1 MKLFI
6 FILLITFTT
15 LGFSQENPKPFLSEI
30 TNTFPNVRDLAISPN
45 GNEILFTAQS
55 VMGNLSA
62 IVSSIRINNSWTK
75 PEVVSFSGQFYDLEP
90 YFSSDGLRL
99 YFASSRPLS
108 NETLEPKDFDIWF
121 VERPTISDSWSEPK
135 NMGSSINSEHG
146 EFYPSIADNG
156 NFYFTRDNPDLKT
169 KDDIYVSEFINNK
182 YETPK
187 KLPNGINSE
196 GYEYNASIARDE
208 SYLIF
213 GSYNRKDGFGS
224 GDLYISFLTKEGWS
238 IAENLGE
245 TINSDKMDYCPF
257 VDSKTNTLYF
267 TSKRDNTKVQ
277 QEKPLTT
284 EEFIT
289 ELNKTD
295 NGSSRLY
302 QVSIDGLL
310 KEN

>member
-6 FILLITFTT
+6 FILLFTFTS
-15 LGFSQENPKPFLSEI
+15 LGFSQVSPKPFLAEI
-30 TNTFPNVRDLAISPN
+30 TNTFPNARDLAISPN
-45 GNEILFTAQS
+45 GNELLYTAQS

-62 IVSSIRINNSWTK
+62 IVSSKRINDTWTK
-75 PEVVSFSGQFYDLEP
+75 PEVASFSGQFYDLEP
-90 YFSSDGLRL
+90 YFSSNGLRL

-108 NETLEPKDFDIWF
+108 NETLESKDFDIWF
-121 VERPTISDSWSEPK
+121 VERASLNDSWSEPK
-135 NMGSSINSEHG
+135 NMGSPINSEHG

-169 KDDIYVSEFINNK
+169 KDDIYMSEFINNK

-187 KLPNGINSE
+187 KLPDGINSE
-196 GYEYNASIARDE
+196 GYEYNAFIARDE
-208 SYLIF
+208 SYLLF

-224 GDLYISFLTKEGWS
+224 GDLFISFLTKEGWS
-238 IAENLGE
+238 VAENLGD

-257 VDSKTNTLYF
+257 VNSKTNTLYF

-310 KEN
+310 KGN